1 MNRDLFAEFLQHLTV
16 EKGLAPNS
24 VAAYRTDL
32 RRFRNFLE
40 ARGRELLQTERL
52 DLLAYLKELYTA
64 GYKPSSVARAVA
76 SLRGL
81 FRFLVG
87 DGHIAGDPAELLE
100 APRRWHT
107 LPKYL
112 SPAEVDAL
120 LSQPDPVSA
129 EGLRDKA
136 MLELLYATGLR
147 VTELINVKVPDVNL
161 EIGYIICLGKGS
173 KERIVPV
180 GDQARDWVH
189 RYIREARNLLMKQP
203 EPYLFVNRF
212 GRRMSRQ
219 GFWKN
224 IKRYGRDAGIMKNI
238 TPHLLRHSFATH
250 LLENGADLRSL
261 QLMLGHADIATTQIY
276 TFVTQSRLKEIY
288 KKYHPRS

>member
-1 MNRDLFAEFLQHLTV
+1 MARDLYAEFFQHLTI

-24 VAAYRTDL
+24 IASY
-32 RRFRNFLE
+32 
-40 ARGRELLQTERL
+40 RL
-52 DLLAYLKELYTA
+52 DLQRFRRFLDGRGGDLLHVERPDLLAFLKELYTA
-64 GYKPSSVARAVA
+64 GYKPSTVARSVA

-81 FRFLVG
+81 FRFLTA
-87 DGHIAGDPAELLE
+87 DGHIVENPAELLE

-112 SPAEVDAL
+112 SPAEVDRL
-120 LSQPDPVSA
+120 LSGPDPA
-129 EGLRDKA
+129 TPEGLRDRA

-147 VTELINVKVPDVNL
+147 VTELVNVKVTDVNL
-161 EIGYIICLGKGS
+161 DIGYLICIGKGN

-180 GDQARDWVH
+180 GDQARDWIR
-189 RYIREARNLLMKQP
+189 RYLREARNLLLRQP

-212 GRRMSRQ
+212 GGRMTRQ

-224 IKRYGRDAGIMKNI
+224 IKRHGRNAGIMKNI

-288 KKYHPRS
+288 KKFHPRS